1 MLPVDSLQ
9 SGQLN
14 ALSFRN
20 IHTRDIQL
28 VRLFRG
34 EELHAYLLVVPPG
47 ASIDRHIHE
56 NKHEL
61 FDVIEGEGVLEVDG
75 RKMTGTPGKCIFVPA
90 GCAHSLHN
98 TSDALWTL
106 RITCQDRVYPRHIG
120 KLMGRAIRK
129 RMARWFKLS

>member
-9 SGQLN
+9 AGQLN

-20 IHTRDIQL
+20 THTRDIQL

-47 ASIDRHIHE
+47 ASIDRHVHE

-61 FDVIEGEGVLEVDG
+61 FDVIEGEGILEVDG
-75 RKMTGTPGKCIFVPA
+75 RTMTGAPGKCIFVPA
-90 GCAHSLHN
+90 GSVHSLHN
-98 TSDALWTL
+98 HSAALWTL

-129 RMARWFKLS
+129 RVARWLKA